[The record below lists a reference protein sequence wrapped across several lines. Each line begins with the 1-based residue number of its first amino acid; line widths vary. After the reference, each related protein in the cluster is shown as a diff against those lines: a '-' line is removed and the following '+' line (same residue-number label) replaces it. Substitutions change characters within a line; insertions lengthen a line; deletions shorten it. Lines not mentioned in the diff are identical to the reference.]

1 MVSFCPEKFLLCFP
15 TTVLILFIAG
25 LLCLLCFEHDNLG
38 AYSIPSETGLLIPS
52 GHNNAFQLPRPSAVD
67 VVNVGQT
74 AVYLRAYSLYS
85 EKSGSSVEKT

>member
-1 MVSFCPEKFLLCFP
+1 
-15 TTVLILFIAG
+15 
-25 LLCLLCFEHDNLG
+25 
-38 AYSIPSETGLLIPS
+38 
-52 GHNNAFQLPRPSAVD
+52 LPRPSAVD